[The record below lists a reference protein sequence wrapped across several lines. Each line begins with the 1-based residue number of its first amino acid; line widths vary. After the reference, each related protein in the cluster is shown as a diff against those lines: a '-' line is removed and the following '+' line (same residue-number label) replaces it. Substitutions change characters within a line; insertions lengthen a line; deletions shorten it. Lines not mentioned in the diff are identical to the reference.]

1 MKVTQ
6 GSKTFKVEVDGN
18 LCFETEKVKLP
29 PGYHFGVSAITSD
42 TPDSFELFSVLVSS
56 METYHT
62 PGKPHQAYEEVTE
75 GAGRIVRDRGAVGQR
90 APHEVDYE
98 EYVPEFKDASA
109 ETYKTPDQQ
118 FTDVHNRLQGMTH
131 HLAAI
136 QSQLGMLYDRLD
148 ALTHRHD
155 DMRAEARGTRV
166 PRTQVDEIAN
176 KM

>member
-6 GSKTFKVEVDGN
+6 GPKTFKVEVDGS

-42 TPDSFELFSVLVSS
+42 TPDSFELFSVLVAS
-56 METYHT
+56 MEASHNSKQPT
-62 PGKPHQAYEEVTE
+62 QVYEEVVE
-75 GAGRIVRDRGAVGQR
+75 GAGRITRDRGTVGQR
-90 APHEVDYE
+90 APHEIDYE
-98 EYVPEFKDASA
+98 EYVPEFKDAAA

-118 FTDVHNRLQGMTH
+118 FSDVHNRLQGMTH
-131 HLAAI
+131 HLASI
-136 QSQLGMLYDRLD
+136 QSQLGMLYDRVD

-155 DMRAEARGTRV
+155 DMRAEMRGTRV
-166 PRTQVDEIAN
+166 PRTQVDDIEN